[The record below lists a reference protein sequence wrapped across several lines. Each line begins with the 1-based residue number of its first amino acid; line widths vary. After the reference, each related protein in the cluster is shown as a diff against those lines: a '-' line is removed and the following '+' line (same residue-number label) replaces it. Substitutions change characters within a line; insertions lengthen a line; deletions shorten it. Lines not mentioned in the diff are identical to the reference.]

1 MTGDEAAELL
11 SVALS
16 VADPAATPDALTDV
30 RRVFAGALA
39 GDLDLPTSW
48 YDVWDRVSNLEVRVH
63 AGSEVGDYN
72 FGLAYRLLNVAVNTW
87 SVPFPRDV
95 G

>member
-16 VADPAATPDALTDV
+16 TADPATPPGALADV

-48 YDVWDRVSNLEVRVH
+48 YDVWDRVSNLEAWVR
-63 AGSEVGDYN
+63 ADSEVGDYN
-72 FGLAYRLLNVAVNTW
+72 FGLAYRLLNVAVNTR